1 MSEVK
6 NPTEQHAEGQEPRAG
21 GGISAAGRKAG
32 GQNRGTIKAGE
43 LREKLL
49 RTGETPL
56 EVLVDGMR
64 QARKR
69 HAKIE
74 TKLDAFDLE
83 TLPDPEAVKELTALM
98 RAATGYLSEA
108 RECAKDAA
116 PYLHPKLEPM
126 GRFLELKLPTIKGAE
141 DIMTAQAAIME
152 ALASGDITP
161 DEAAKVSGILESR
174 RRSIE
179 TVEFEKRLQA
189 IEAGRA

>member
-6 NPTEQHAEGQEPRAG
+6 KPTEQHTEGREPQPG
-21 GGISAAGRKAG
+21 SGISAAGRKAG

-126 GRFLELKLPTIKGAE
+126 GRFLDLPAIKGPE
-141 DIMTAQAAIME
+141 DIMTAQAAIMD

-161 DEAAKVSGILESR
+161 DEGAKVSGILENR